1 MRPTI
6 HQEQLVI
13 TQNLEPIFAMSLR
26 YILTVR
32 SSEWSRLRSIP
43 DIHLIHATPLVQGMT
58 SLPMI
63 SERSQGWPGSF
74 DWERCH
80 GGINPPG
87 GKGLYRTPEAGSMGS
102 GGVDVGNAGWGT
114 CSTSSVDSTVFS
126 SRSSGMEA
134 REALPPRP

>member
-1 MRPTI
+1 
-6 HQEQLVI
+6 
-13 TQNLEPIFAMSLR
+13 
-26 YILTVR
+26 
-32 SSEWSRLRSIP
+32 
-43 DIHLIHATPLVQGMT
+43 
-58 SLPMI
+58 MI

-102 GGVDVGNAGWGT
+102 GGVDVGGAGWGP
-114 CSTSSVDSTVFS
+114 CSTSGVDSTVFS